1 MGRPVEVL
9 ERIAQS
15 GEAVF
20 AFDGNDLIIL
30 WNKACE
36 RLLGRPAYQVLGR
49 RCYDVLCGRDV
60 HGNRYCGASCPIT
73 SQARSHPEEEL
84 HTFLID
90 VPVAGGGIKRVS
102 ATPFAIS
109 GGHPS
114 LATIVHVLRDPDAQA
129 SALEQELA
137 EAVDESPSP
146 RSSLRTAAGE
156 VASLTDREQEIL
168 RKMAQGLT
176 TDGIAAD
183 LFISP
188 VTVRNHIAKILSK
201 LDVHTKL
208 AAVAFAYQ
216 HGLVGPDSRTLP
228 SFQPSRES
236 AAPAKKTAVPAK
248 KAAARAKTPAKGG
261 ARSR

>member
-1 MGRPVEVL
+1 MSRPVEVL
-9 ERIAQS
+9 ERIARS

-20 AFDGNDLIIL
+20 AFDANDLIIL

-49 RCYDVLCGRDV
+49 RCYDVLCGRDTY
-60 HGNRYCGASCPIT
+60 GNRYCGVSCPVS
-73 SQARSHPEEEL
+73 SQARTHPSEEL
-84 HTFLID
+84 HPFLID
-90 VPVAGGGIKRVS
+90 VPVEGGAARRVS
-102 ATPFAIS
+102 VTPFVIS

-114 LATIVHVLRDPDAQA
+114 LATMVHVLRDPEAPS
-129 SALEQELA
+129 SALERELA
-137 EAVDESPSP
+137 DAVEESPSP
-146 RSSLRTAAGE
+146 RKSLRTAAGE

-168 RKMAQGLT
+168 LKMAQGLT

-208 AAVAFAYQ
+208 AAVAFAYRN
-216 HGLVGPDSRTLP
+216 GLVGSDPRGLPTFPSLPMENARAGRTARSPKGLAL
-228 SFQPSRES
+228 SKSSAKRPSR
-236 AAPAKKTAVPAK
+236 
-248 KAAARAKTPAKGG
+248 
-261 ARSR
+261 SR

>member
-1 MGRPVEVL
+1 MSRPVEVL

-20 AFDGNDLIIL
+20 AFDGNDLVIL

-60 HGNRYCGASCPIT
+60 HGNRYCGVSCPVS
-73 SQARSHPEEEL
+73 SQARTHPNEEL

-90 VPVAGGGIKRVS
+90 VPVAGGATRRVS
-102 ATPFAIS
+102 VTPFAIS

-114 LATIVHVLRDPDAQA
+114 LATIVHVLRDPEAPA
-129 SALEQELA
+129 SPLERELA
-137 EAVDESPSP
+137 EAVDEGPTP
-146 RSSLRTAAGE
+146 RPALRTAAGE

-176 TDGIAAD
+176 TDGIAAE

-216 HGLVGPDSRTLP
+216 HGLVGPESRALP
-228 SFQPSRES
+228 SVTDLPRQKPRAPQASPASKRS
-236 AAPAKKTAVPAK
+236 AG
-248 KAAARAKTPAKGG
+248 AKTSAKRSS
-261 ARSR
+261 RSR

>member
-1 MGRPVEVL
+1 MPRPVEVL
-9 ERIAQS
+9 ERIAGS
-15 GEAVF
+15 DEAVF

-73 SQARSHPEEEL
+73 TQARTHPEEEL
-84 HTFLID
+84 HSFLLD
-90 VPVAGGGIKRVS
+90 VPVPGGGTRRIA

-114 LATIVHVLRDPDAQA
+114 LATIVHVLRSPDSQA
-129 SALEQELA
+129 SALERELA
-137 EAVDESPSP
+137 DAVENGPSSGASP
-146 RSSLRTAAGE
+146 RTSAGN
-156 VASLTDREQEIL
+156 VATLTDREQEIL

-176 TDGIAAD
+176 TGAIAVE

-188 VTVRNHIAKILSK
+188 VTVRNHVARILSK

-216 HGLVGPDSRTLP
+216 HGLIASEMLELP
-228 SFQPSRES
+228 AHPTTPSQSPR
-236 AAPAKKTAVPAK
+236 
-248 KAAARAKTPAKGG
+248 KADAARASSAGKTSGG
-261 ARSR
+261 KSVRSR

>member
-1 MGRPVEVL
+1 MPRPVEVL
-9 ERIAQS
+9 ERIARS

-20 AFDGNDLIIL
+20 AFDANDLIIL

-49 RCYDVLCGRDV
+49 RCYDVMCSQDV
-60 HGNRYCGASCPIT
+60 YGNRYCGASCPVST
-73 SQARSHPEEEL
+73 QARLHPEEEL

-90 VPVAGGGIKRVS
+90 VPLPDGSKRRVA

-129 SALEQELA
+129 SPLERELA
-137 EAVDESPSP
+137 DAVDEGPAP
-146 RSSLRTAAGE
+146 RPTLRTAAGE
-156 VASLTDREQEIL
+156 VAALTGREQEIL

-176 TDGIAAD
+176 TDGIAAE

-216 HGLVGPDSRTLP
+216 HGLVGPDGRELPTL
-228 SFQPSRES
+228 QPGPRISG
-236 AAPAKKTAVPAK
+236 AAPAASKAPPRGKPAPK
-248 KAAARAKTPAKGG
+248 RSSRAH
-261 ARSR
+261 

>member
-1 MGRPVEVL
+1 MSRPVEVL
-9 ERIAQS
+9 ERIARS

-49 RCYDVLCGRDV
+49 RCYDVLCGRDAY
-60 HGNRYCGASCPIT
+60 GNRYCGVSCPVS
-73 SQARSHPEEEL
+73 SQARTHPGEEL

-90 VPVAGGGIKRVS
+90 VPVAGGATRRVS
-102 ATPFAIS
+102 VTPFAIS

-114 LATIVHVLRDPDAQA
+114 LATIVHVLRDPEAQP
-129 SALEQELA
+129 SALERELA
-137 EAVDESPSP
+137 DAVDEAPSP
-146 RSSLRTAAGE
+146 RPTLRTAAGE

-168 RKMAQGLT
+168 QKMAQGLT
-176 TDGIAAD
+176 TDGIASD

-188 VTVRNHIAKILSK
+188 VTVRNHIAKVLSK

-216 HGLVGPDSRTLP
+216 HGLVGSDSRALP
-228 SFQPSRES
+228 ALAALPVENARTSQ
-236 AAPAKKTAVPAK
+236 AAPSPKGSARPKSSAKPSS
-248 KAAARAKTPAKGG
+248 
-261 ARSR
+261 RSR

>member
-1 MGRPVEVL
+1 MSRPVEVL
-9 ERIAQS
+9 ERIARS

-49 RCYDVLCGRDV
+49 RCYDVLCGRDAY
-60 HGNRYCGASCPIT
+60 GNRYCGVSCPVS
-73 SQARSHPEEEL
+73 SQARTHPAEEL

-90 VPVAGGGIKRVS
+90 VPVAGGAARRVS
-102 ATPFAIS
+102 VTPFVIS

-114 LATIVHVLRDPDAQA
+114 LATIVHVLRDPESQS
-129 SALEQELA
+129 SALERELA
-137 EAVDESPSP
+137 DAVEESPSP
-146 RSSLRTAAGE
+146 RPSLRTAAGE
-156 VASLTDREQEIL
+156 VAPLTDREQEIL
-168 RKMAQGLT
+168 LKMAQGLT
-176 TDGIAAD
+176 TDGIASD

-216 HGLVGPDSRTLP
+216 NGLVGPDSRALPTLP
-228 SFQPSRES
+228 VLPRENARRPKAS
-236 AAPAKKTAVPAK
+236 LAPKRS
-248 KAAARAKTPAKGG
+248 ARAKSPAKRPS
-261 ARSR
+261 RSR

>member
-1 MGRPVEVL
+1 MPRPVEVL
-9 ERIAQS
+9 ERIAGS
-15 GEAVF
+15 DEAVF

-49 RCYDVLCGRDV
+49 RCYDVLCGRDI

-73 SQARSHPEEEL
+73 TQARAHPDEEL
-84 HTFLID
+84 HSFLLD
-90 VPVAGGGIKRVS
+90 VPVAGGAIRRIA

-114 LATIVHVLRDPDAQA
+114 LATIVHVLRDPNSQA
-129 SALEQELA
+129 SALERELA
-137 EAVDESPSP
+137 DAVEMGPSTGASP
-146 RSSLRTAAGE
+146 RTTAGN
-156 VASLTDREQEIL
+156 VATLTDREQEIL

-176 TDGIAAD
+176 TDAIATE

-188 VTVRNHIAKILSK
+188 VTVRNHVARILSK

-216 HGLVGPDSRTLP
+216 HGLIASEMRDLPTLP
-228 SFQPSRES
+228 AAAAQASQKGAAGKAAQRRK
-236 AAPAKKTAVPAK
+236 AAPARTS
-248 KAAARAKTPAKGG
+248 
-261 ARSR
+261 RSR

>member
-1 MGRPVEVL
+1 MSRPVEVL
-9 ERIAQS
+9 ERIARS

-49 RCYDVLCGRDV
+49 RCYDVLCGRDAY
-60 HGNRYCGASCPIT
+60 GNRYCGVSCPVS
-73 SQARSHPEEEL
+73 SQARTHPAEEL

-90 VPVAGGGIKRVS
+90 VPVAGSAARRVS
-102 ATPFAIS
+102 VTPFVIS

-114 LATIVHVLRDPDAQA
+114 LATIVHVLRDPEAPS
-129 SALEQELA
+129 SALERELA
-137 EAVDESPSP
+137 DAVEESPPP
-146 RSSLRTAAGE
+146 RPSLRTAAGQ

-168 RKMAQGLT
+168 LKMAQGLT
-176 TDGIAAD
+176 TDGIGAD

-216 HGLVGPDSRTLP
+216 NGLVRSDPRALPTFSASPVENARTTQAARSP
-228 SFQPSRES
+228 KSPSRSKSS
-236 AAPAKKTAVPAK
+236 AKRP
-248 KAAARAKTPAKGG
+248 
-261 ARSR
+261 SRPR

>member
-1 MGRPVEVL
+1 MSRPVEVL

-20 AFDGNDLIIL
+20 AFDGNDLLIL

-60 HGNRYCGASCPIT
+60 HGNRYCGASCPVS
-73 SQARSHPEEEL
+73 SQARSHPNEEL

-90 VPVAGGGIKRVS
+90 VPVAGGGTKRVS
-102 ATPFAIS
+102 VTPFAIS

-114 LATIVHVLRDPDAQA
+114 LATIVHVLRDPDAPP
-129 SALEQELA
+129 SSLERELA
-137 EAVDESPSP
+137 DAVDEGPSP
-146 RSSLRTAAGE
+146 RPALRTAAGE

-176 TDGIAAD
+176 TDGIAAE

-216 HGLVGPDSRTLP
+216 HGLVGPESRSLP
-228 SFQPSRES
+228 SLTDLPRQKPQAPQGAPAAKRP
-236 AAPAKKTAVPAK
+236 ARAKAPAK
-248 KAAARAKTPAKGG
+248 RSS
-261 ARSR
+261 RSR